1 MANVSLPPGKPSAQ
15 KSAAAIDNSV
25 TETNSSLT
33 NKYSIAKQAAEK
45 ETYNNDNKTSAGD
58 LRNYHNFRM
67 DGTTPKSYFMSAG
80 DFLFS
85 SSLQLDSNHNNS
97 HIQPLILNE
106 YQPLLWKDL
115 RWAIMDGIYD
125 FGESLIKSAPFGEL
139 GMKFLEKS
147 GAKGAIAREYVNTQ
161 IKRISENP
169 ESLYGSNGRNKSLG
183 DDSTFAENPM
193 ALVRKLFER
202 GRWLNTYEIPY
213 FGNTYLEAQNKDKWR
228 IGGLDSQIKS
238 GLSKILKND
247 LNMDFP
253 TSPQFQAGTMGNN
266 GYTDI
271 QTEFYLINKD
281 SAWLERNFKFL
292 HAFYAG
298 SQWLQLAGGIIT
310 GANVYNVLCP
320 GRFNLIWAALS
331 STITFEGK
339 LRKNIEV
346 SRKLRK
352 KARSITDDMLWPDAW
367 KVKIVIKD
375 LTPNNFNTYM
385 NYYAH
390 GYDNTVEVLSSLK
403 NNTGLDTLKDIA
415 RSAKEY
421 YESLVRKRWNKA
433 LMNKEFIYGYSS

>member
-1 MANVSLPPGKPSAQ
+1 MANVSLPPEKTSAQ
-15 KSAAAIDNSV
+15 KSASAIDNSV
-25 TETNSSLT
+25 TETNSNLT
-33 NKYSIAKQAAEK
+33 NKYSIAKQAADK
-45 ETYNNDNKTSAGD
+45 GTYNNDSKTSAGD
-58 LRNYHNFRM
+58 LRNYHNYRM

-85 SSLQLDSNHNNS
+85 SSLQLDPNHSNS

-106 YQPLLWKDL
+106 YQPLLWKDM
-115 RWAIMDGIYD
+115 RWAIIDGIYE
-125 FGESLIKSAPFGEL
+125 FAESMVNSIPVAKKVMEVVDKAGV
-139 GMKFLEKS
+139 
-147 GAKGAIAREYVNTQ
+147 KGAVSREYVNTH
-161 IKRISENP
+161 IKKISENP
-169 ESLYGSNGRNKSLG
+169 ESLYGSNGRYSTLG
-183 DDSTFAENPM
+183 DSALFAENPM

-213 FGNTYLEAQNKDKWR
+213 FGNTYLEAQNKDKWK

-238 GLSKILKND
+238 GLNKILKND

-253 TSPQFQAGTMGNN
+253 TSPQFQAGTMGSN

-367 KVKIVIKD
+367 KVKIAIKD
-375 LTPNNFNTYM
+375 LTPNNFNTYI
-385 NYYAH
+385 NYFVK
-390 GYDNTVEVLSSLK
+390 G
-403 NNTGLDTLKDIA
+403 
-415 RSAKEY
+415 
-421 YESLVRKRWNKA
+421 
-433 LMNKEFIYGYSS
+433 F